1 MGQMAQVA
9 GVACRYRGMDA
20 HAPKC
25 PTCGTAIQPHW
36 DWCHLCGYD
45 PDNLKPA
52 GWMSPTEATAVP
64 AKSARRQKRSGKKTA
79 KKTAQQ
85 PVAAGSVPMAMS
97 MPMAPAPAPAIND
110 NVDIASMLDPF
121 VSHDDEPAPARARS
135 SIPPLVISS
144 QPARPTVNTASEQV
158 FHVSPAP
165 IEVGL
170 AAILVLVGLGV
181 GYLAVTS
188 IIQVAEG
195 ASTTILDN
203 VATVFFILLCAVIAF
218 ATFVQAR
225 ALMGQKVV
233 LTPGELT
240 VHNRFG
246 RVRRV
251 PRNEIHQLRMS
262 ERQYP
267 TPKGLTTA
275 LDVPYVQLTDGSGI
289 WLDALGSRNPSSA
302 PTSEQQAL
310 YERLVRRARVDRHAP
325 LTHCPRAVG
334 GHTPKRSR

>member
-1 MGQMAQVA
+1 MGQKTQVA
-9 GVACRYRGMDA
+9 GAGCRYGGMDA

-45 PDNLKPA
+45 PENLKPA
-52 GWMSPTEATAVP
+52 GWMSSSEAPAEP
-64 AKSARRQKRSGKKTA
+64 AKGARRSKRSGKKTT
-79 KKTAQQ
+79 KKAARQ
-85 PVAAGSVPMAMS
+85 PVAAGSVPMAMA
-97 MPMAPAPAPAIND
+97 MPAPAPAAVID
-110 NVDIASMLDPF
+110 ESMVDIDAMLDPF
-121 VSHDDEPAPARARS
+121 VAHDDQPAARPRT
-135 SIPPLVISS
+135 SIPPIVI
-144 QPARPTVNTASEQV
+144 QPNSARPTTTTASEQV
-158 FHVSPAP
+158 FHVSPAAV
-165 IEVGL
+165 EVGL
-170 AAILVLVGLGV
+170 AAILVLIGIGV

-218 ATFVQAR
+218 ASVAQAR
-225 ALMGQKVV
+225 ALMGQKVI
-233 LTPGELT
+233 LTPGDLT

-262 ERQYP
+262 QRQYP

-289 WLDALGSRNPSSA
+289 WLDALGSRNPSST
-302 PTSEQQAL
+302 PTDEQKAL
-310 YERLVRRARVDRHAP
+310 YERLSAALASTGTR
-325 LTHCPRAVG
+325 L
-334 GHTPKRSR
+334 

>member
-1 MGQMAQVA
+1 MA
-9 GVACRYRGMDA
+9 M
-20 HAPKC
+20 
-25 PTCGTAIQPHW
+25 
-36 DWCHLCGYD
+36 
-45 PDNLKPA
+45 
-52 GWMSPTEATAVP
+52 
-64 AKSARRQKRSGKKTA
+64 
-79 KKTAQQ
+79 
-85 PVAAGSVPMAMS
+85 AAPMA
-97 MPMAPAPAPAIND
+97 PMAPAVKD
-110 NVDIASMLDPF
+110 DSNVDIASMLDPF
-121 VSHDDEPAPARARS
+121 VSHDDDPAPARPRP
-135 SIPPLVISS
+135 SIPPLVIEST
-144 QPARPTVNTASEQV
+144 PARPTINTASEQV

-170 AAILVLVGLGV
+170 AAILVLIGLGV

-218 ATFVQAR
+218 AAVAQAR

-233 LTPGELT
+233 LTPGDMT

-289 WLDALGSRNPSSA
+289 WLDALGSRNPSST
-302 PTSEQQAL
+302 PTDEQKAL
-310 YERLVRRARVDRHAP
+310 YERLSAALASTGTR
-325 LTHCPRAVG
+325 L
-334 GHTPKRSR
+334 

>member
-1 MGQMAQVA
+1 MGQKAQVP
-9 GVACRYRGMDA
+9 GVACRYGGMDA

-52 GWMSPTEATAVP
+52 GWLSPSEAAAEP
-64 AKSARRQKRSGKKTA
+64 AKGGRRQKRSGKKTA
-79 KKTAQQ
+79 KKAAKQ
-85 PVAAGSVPMAMS
+85 PVAAGSVSMAMAMPMTPAPMTPAPMTS
-97 MPMAPAPAPAIND
+97 APMAPAMDD
-110 NVDIASMLDPF
+110 NSTVDIDAMLDPF
-121 VSHDDEPAPARARS
+121 VSHDHDLAPARPRS
-135 SIPPLVISS
+135 SIPPLVIAST
-144 QPARPTVNTASEQV
+144 PARPTIDTASEQV

-170 AAILVLVGLGV
+170 AAILVLIGLGV

-195 ASTTILDN
+195 ASITILDN
-203 VATVFFILLCAVIAF
+203 VATVVFILLCAVVAF
-218 ATFVQAR
+218 AVVAQAR

-233 LTPGELT
+233 LTPGDMT

-246 RVRRV
+246 RVRKV

-267 TPKGLTTA
+267 TPKGITTA

-289 WLDALGSRNPSSA
+289 WLDALGSRNPSSS
-302 PTSEQQAL
+302 PTDEQKAL
-310 YERLVRRARVDRHAP
+310 YERLSAALASTGTR
-325 LTHCPRAVG
+325 L
-334 GHTPKRSR
+334 